1 MKLRY
6 LSVAGLLFTVGAASA
21 ASFEAA
27 GVVQRVDVEH
37 NLIEVDDQ
45 LYGLSNQIVESGNP
59 GAGPALF
66 QLRAGMSLTFSGET
80 GVRPTITSIYIH
92 SPRQHLDLQ
101 RP

>member
-6 LSVAGLLFTVGAASA
+6 LSLAGLLFAVEVASA
-21 ASFEAA
+21 ASFEAT
-27 GVVQRVDVEH
+27 GIIQRVDVEH

-45 LYGLSNQIVESGNP
+45 LYGLSNQVVESGNP

-80 GVRPTITSIYIH
+80 GIRPSITSIYVQA
-92 SPRQHLDLQ
+92 PRQHDDLQ